1 MISTA
6 IMLRW
11 LSAGMLVSTMIAVA
25 FGAGGISIMIFY
37 SLRNKKMV
45 HCIMYCPIGTIVNVF
60 KHINPFRMY
69 IDKTCT
75 L

>member
-1 MISTA
+1 
-6 IMLRW
+6 MLRW